1 MVTIDEIKKA
11 DQLEHERLLELAKD
25 FPYPG
30 YVLRKISPYFAK
42 FFVEHD
48 VSANYTSFL
57 SILFGI
63 IASVTFVF
71 GSYYSILLGCFFYQ
85 FWNIFDLVDGEIARV
100 TNVKTAGGKYL
111 ETINDGISEC
121 AFVACLGVAL
131 SRILGNDIFVL
142 FGLVFALF
150 IGLLN
155 YFARARDMII
165 GRFELEN
172 MKINPAK
179 ASYFRR
185 FYKKARLFFVIYNGY
200 PLLTIFVIS
209 ELVLPCTVNLSI
221 LGEEFIRVFGENL
234 SLTAIYF
241 LLYGS
246 VWTIRAL
253 VSSITNYRHLMRS

>member
-11 DQLEHERLLELAKD
+11 DQLDHERLSELAKD
-25 FPYPG
+25 SPYPG

-42 FFVEHD
+42 FFIEHNI
-48 VSANYTSFL
+48 SANQTSFL

-63 IASVTFVF
+63 IANVTFVF

-100 TNVKTAGGKYL
+100 ANVKTVGGKYL
-111 ETINDGISEC
+111 ETINDAITES
-121 AFVACLGVAL
+121 AFIACLGVGL
-131 SRILGNDIFVL
+131 SKILGNDMFVL

-150 IGLLN
+150 ICLLN
-155 YFARARDMII
+155 YFARTRDVII
-165 GRFELEN
+165 EQFELTN
-172 MKINPAK
+172 TKINPAK
-179 ASYFRR
+179 MSYVRR
-185 FYKKARLFFVIYNGY
+185 LYKKARLFFIIYNGY
-200 PLLTIFVIS
+200 LILTVIVIS
-209 ELVLPCTVNLSI
+209 ELILPFRVNLSI
-221 LGEEFIRVFGENL
+221 LGEKFIRVFGENL

-253 VSSITNYRHLMRS
+253 VSSITNYRRLMRG